1 GGPLF
6 PRVVP
11 LNGSIRSLRPGV
23 HGVRLF
29 VHPSTL
35 ADEDR
40 IASGRITSAIRVRT
54 ALPGRYRPRP
64 AWSPCRSPT
73 HADTSDATT
82 RAPRR
87 SLPYWTRATRPP
99 CDSPATRTRRQRH
112 RSPHMRIPSPPV
124 HPRPPR
130 HGSGAA
136 LSTRTANP
144 AEYSLRSTRATN
156 PSPPHAPPRCRSP
169 TGHQPPAAARSRR
182 PGRPFAAKQPA
193 VSAQQGAP
201 PRSRSATLPPS
212 LRFPVA
218 HHVRSAT
225 SRPCCTPPTRH
236 RRGRPHSLRPL
247 PANRSRGRA
256 PAPPRTPPRPTA
268 ARDAGRP
275 RRPTPP

>member
-1 GGPLF
+1 SRRAFCATASHLVDTRQRRCQLSVHGFEPLHMLTDWQLSQSIEPCDGFVDTRPRVVGLPGGPLF

-182 PGRPFAAKQPA
+182 PGRPFAA
-193 VSAQQGAP
+193 
-201 PRSRSATLPPS
+201 
-212 LRFPVA
+212 
-218 HHVRSAT
+218 
-225 SRPCCTPPTRH
+225 
-236 RRGRPHSLRPL
+236 
-247 PANRSRGRA
+247 
-256 PAPPRTPPRPTA
+256 
-268 ARDAGRP
+268 
-275 RRPTPP
+275 